1 MSKTTM
7 SKNEIEQKIRDLKT
21 KLSCQESDIGDW
33 KIAKCIEYSTLG
45 MESPYDLQE
54 LHKQRQVIRDEI
66 GALEEELAKCED
78 EDALLLLYLPFSSS
92 SLIVV
97 FNGECHLCLILTFCK
112 EIRERHH
119 ISILINECH
128 LTDECTNK
136 LIFLKLDGVLI
147 GCI

>member
-78 EDALLLLYLPFSSS
+78 E
-92 SLIVV
+92 
-97 FNGECHLCLILTFCK
+97 GEATSEK
-112 EIRERHH
+112 
-119 ISILINECH
+119 
-128 LTDECTNK
+128 
-136 LIFLKLDGVLI
+136 
-147 GCI
+147 

>member
-21 KLSCQESDIGDW
+21 KLSCQ
-33 KIAKCIEYSTLG
+33 EYSTLG

-78 EDALLLLYLPFSSS
+78 EDEAAS
-92 SLIVV
+92 
-97 FNGECHLCLILTFCK
+97 EK
-112 EIRERHH
+112 
-119 ISILINECH
+119 
-128 LTDECTNK
+128 
-136 LIFLKLDGVLI
+136 
-147 GCI
+147 

>member
-45 MESPYDLQE
+45 MESPYDLQG
-54 LHKQRQVIRDEI
+54 QVIRDEI

-78 EDALLLLYLPFSSS
+78 EDEAAS
-92 SLIVV
+92 
-97 FNGECHLCLILTFCK
+97 EK
-112 EIRERHH
+112 
-119 ISILINECH
+119 
-128 LTDECTNK
+128 
-136 LIFLKLDGVLI
+136 
-147 GCI
+147 

>member
-66 GALEEELAKCED
+66 GALEEELGLWD
-78 EDALLLLYLPFSSS
+78 FLWYD
-92 SLIVV
+92 
-97 FNGECHLCLILTFCK
+97 
-112 EIRERHH
+112 
-119 ISILINECH
+119 NE
-128 LTDECTNK
+128 
-136 LIFLKLDGVLI
+136 VLRNTKSEEHP
-147 GCI
+147 

>member
-33 KIAKCIEYSTLG
+33 KIATCIEYST
-45 MESPYDLQE
+45 YDLQE

-78 EDALLLLYLPFSSS
+78 EDEAAS
-92 SLIVV
+92 
-97 FNGECHLCLILTFCK
+97 EK
-112 EIRERHH
+112 
-119 ISILINECH
+119 
-128 LTDECTNK
+128 
-136 LIFLKLDGVLI
+136 
-147 GCI
+147 

>member
-1 MSKTTM
+1 MVESARFRVCILSVGYVPIYDTGKE
-7 SKNEIEQKIRDLKT
+7 SLSFRKVKKLIFYEIEQKIRDLKT

-78 EDALLLLYLPFSSS
+78 EDEAAS
-92 SLIVV
+92 
-97 FNGECHLCLILTFCK
+97 EK
-112 EIRERHH
+112 
-119 ISILINECH
+119 
-128 LTDECTNK
+128 
-136 LIFLKLDGVLI
+136 
-147 GCI
+147 

>member
-66 GALEEELAKCED
+66 GALEEELAKC
-78 EDALLLLYLPFSSS
+78 
-92 SLIVV
+92 
-97 FNGECHLCLILTFCK
+97 
-112 EIRERHH
+112 
-119 ISILINECH
+119 ISIHAPTRGATSYASRSLWECAFQKKRRVFPSVSC
-128 LTDECTNK
+128 L
-136 LIFLKLDGVLI
+136 
-147 GCI
+147 

>member
-45 MESPYDLQE
+45 ME

-78 EDALLLLYLPFSSS
+78 EDEAAA
-92 SLIVV
+92 
-97 FNGECHLCLILTFCK
+97 EK
-112 EIRERHH
+112 
-119 ISILINECH
+119 
-128 LTDECTNK
+128 
-136 LIFLKLDGVLI
+136 
-147 GCI
+147 

>member
-54 LHKQRQVIRDEI
+54 LHKQRQVIRD
-66 GALEEELAKCED
+66 GLEPWKRNLPSVKMRMKP
-78 EDALLLLYLPFSSS
+78 LLKSRRYSQNYCQKKRR
-92 SLIVV
+92 V
-97 FNGECHLCLILTFCK
+97 FPSVSCL
-112 EIRERHH
+112 
-119 ISILINECH
+119 
-128 LTDECTNK
+128 
-136 LIFLKLDGVLI
+136 
-147 GCI
+147 